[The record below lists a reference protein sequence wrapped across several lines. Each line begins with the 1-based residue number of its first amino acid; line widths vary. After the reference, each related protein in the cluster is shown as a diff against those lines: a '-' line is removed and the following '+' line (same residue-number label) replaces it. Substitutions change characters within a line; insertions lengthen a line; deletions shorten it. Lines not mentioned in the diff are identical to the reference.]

1 MKPQTA
7 LWSAVALLA
16 VTALAG
22 GERLP
27 VIKGD
32 NSRPLVAVWREDW
45 SSLAKDLGP
54 FLIAAFWPD
63 GRTVWS
69 KDNVMGGPP
78 YYQGRISPEVLDKT
92 LRELESEKVFSA
104 PYARLGSFGPDSF
117 FTAIY
122 LSYRGNTFLDRSWHE
137 IAERNPKM
145 VATSRGI
152 VALDGKT
159 RDQVLAGDTE
169 DYLKYRALWKGIRA
183 KLASLLPAK
192 GAEAPV
198 EFELREIE
206 LAAPAGPGKPPR

>member
-137 IAERNPKM
+137 IAERKQTKKAAYEE
-145 VATSRGI
+145 VI
-152 VALDGKT
+152 VPWLPAPGGWEGYD
-159 RDQVLAGDTE
+159 AE
-169 DYLKYRALWKGIRA
+169 RA
-183 KLASLLPAK
+183 KDAREEYERMIV
-192 GAEAPV
+192 GAN
-198 EFELREIE
+198 
-206 LAAPAGPGKPPR
+206 